1 MKKSITKILILCAAV
16 MLSGCAMLSGCSQGG
31 DDLITSLSQLNE
43 KGRIIAVSSDA
54 PEEVSVRKDF
64 PNATINSYT
73 DVYPVYAEV
82 AQGKTD
88 ACIHART
95 EMEIALKNGVS
106 GVRILDETYCENTVA
121 VAISRVTPIPDL
133 KNKINAFLQELR
145 DDGTLDDMYERW
157 VVQGDETMPDIPAP
171 ENPGGILRV
180 ATTGTAMP
188 YTYFVGNEL
197 AGYDI
202 ELARRF
208 AAWIGMEPEFRVYD
222 WNGLLSAAQGG
233 DADCIMSNLYYTEE
247 HAESIDFSDAL
258 FKVEVAAMVKD
269 DGKDALAQGAYASI
283 DELDGKRIGVQ
294 TGTTAA
300 DVIHERLPDAQI
312 SYFTTFPDMEAAL
325 KAEKIDGFP
334 GDGLVVRMMAAED
347 DSLFIMDEKLSSY
360 DCGIVLPKSR
370 KGEKLRKELNEWIA
384 RAKEKGELDA
394 LVEKWVEGPEDER
407 TIPDYRSFPATNG
420 VLKVTTEG
428 TFPPM
433 NYYRGEELAGVEVD
447 MCARFCEV
455 CGYGLDIS
463 SMSFDGMLAAVQTG
477 KYDFA
482 LSGIAI
488 TEERKQSVDF
498 SDPYYTGGYQMAV
511 LKAEDAASGTGIVS
525 AVSGFFRK
533 AAASFEKTFIRE
545 SRWKLLLQGSGTTLL
560 ITVLSVLFGTVLGFV
575 VYLVCRGGGPVM
587 NTLTRFCV
595 WLVQGMPVVVLL
607 MILYYIIFGKVTISG
622 TWVSVIGFTLIFGA
636 AVIMMLKTGVGAV
649 GGGQMQAAAALGYT
663 ERRAFFRVVLPQA
676 VQHILPSYTGQ
687 VTALIKAT
695 SVVGYIAVQDLTKMG
710 DIIRSRTY
718 EAFFP
723 LISVAVIY
731 FVLAGILNA
740 LVRRFG
746 RLLDVKRRRN
756 GMLLKGVKLHD

>member
-1 MKKSITKILILCAAV
+1 MKGSLIRILILCAAV
-16 MLSGCAMLSGCSQGG
+16 ALLSCAILSGCSKRG
-31 DDLITSLSQLNE
+31 DSITSISQLNE

-54 PEEVSVRKDF
+54 PEAVRVRKDF
-64 PNATINSYT
+64 PNATINGYT

-88 ACIHART
+88 ACIHARV
-95 EMEIALKNGVS
+95 EMEQALKNGVT
-106 GVRILDETYCENTVA
+106 GVRILDETYCDNTVA
-121 VAISRVTPIPDL
+121 VGISRVTPIPDL
-133 KNKINAFLQELR
+133 KNKINAFLQELQN
-145 DDGTLDDMYERW
+145 DGTLDDMYERW
-157 VVQGDETMPDIPAP
+157 VVEGDETMPDIPAAD
-171 ENPGGILRV
+171 NPGGTIRV

-188 YTYFVGNEL
+188 YTYFVGTEL

-208 AAWIGMEPEFRVYD
+208 AAWLGMELEFKVYD

-247 HAESIDFSDAL
+247 HAKSIDFSDAL

-269 DGKDALAQGAYASI
+269 DGKSTQARGAYASI
-283 DELDGKRIGVQ
+283 DELNGKRIGVQ

-300 DVIHERLPDAQI
+300 EVIKERLPNAQI
-312 SYFTTFPDMEAAL
+312 SYFSTFPDMEAAL

-347 DSLFIMDEKLSSY
+347 SSLFVMDEKLRSY
-360 DCGIVLPKSR
+360 DCGVVLPKNE
-370 KGEKLRKELNEWIA
+370 KGDRLGKELNEWIA
-384 RAKEKGELDA
+384 KAKESGELDA
-394 LVEKWVEGPEDER
+394 MVDKWVEEPEEKR

-433 NYYRGEELAGVEVD
+433 NYYRGEELAGMEVD
-447 MCARFCEV
+447 LCARFCEAY
-455 CGYGLDIS
+455 GYGLDIS
-463 SMSFDGMLAAVQTG
+463 SMNFDGMLAAVQTG

-488 TEERKQSVDF
+488 TKERQQSVNF

-511 LKAEDAASGTGIVS
+511 LKAKDTASASSIGSAASD
-525 AVSGFFRK
+525 FFGRV
-533 AAASFEKTFIRE
+533 AASFEKTFLRE
-545 SRWKLLLQGSGTTLL
+545 DRWKLLLWGSATTLF
-560 ITVLSVLFGTVLGFV
+560 ITVLSVLLGTILGFV
-575 VYLVCRGGGPVM
+575 VYLACRGGNPVM
-587 NTLTRFCV
+587 NTLTRFSI

-607 MILYYIIFGKVTISG
+607 MILYYIVLGKVSISG
-622 TWVSVIGFTLIFGA
+622 TWVSVIGFTFIFGA
-636 AVIMMLKTGVGAV
+636 AVFMMLKTGVGAI
-649 GGGQMQAAAALGYT
+649 GAGQMQAAAALGYT
-663 ERRAFFRVVLPQA
+663 ERMAFFRVVLPQT
-676 VQHILPSYTGQ
+676 VPHILPTYLGQ

-695 SVVGYIAVQDLTKMG
+695 SIVGYIAVQDLTKMG
-710 DIIRSRTY
+710 DVIRSRTY

-740 LVRRFG
+740 LVGRFG
-746 RLLDVKRRRN
+746 RLLDVRRRRN

>member
-1 MKKSITKILILCAAV
+1 MKGSLIRILILCAAV
-16 MLSGCAMLSGCSQGG
+16 ALLSCAILSGCSKRG
-31 DDLITSLSQLNE
+31 DSITSISQLNE

-54 PEEVSVRKDF
+54 PEEVRVRKDF
-64 PNATINSYT
+64 PNATINGYT
-73 DVYPVYAEV
+73 DVYPVYAKV

-88 ACIHART
+88 ACIHARV
-95 EMEIALKNGVS
+95 EMEQALKNGVT
-106 GVRILDETYCENTVA
+106 GVRILDETYCDNTVA
-121 VAISRVTPIPDL
+121 VGISRVTPIPDL
-133 KNKINAFLQELR
+133 KNKINAFLQELQN
-145 DDGTLDDMYERW
+145 DGTLDDMYERW
-157 VVQGDETMPDIPAP
+157 VVEGDETMPDIPAAD
-171 ENPGGILRV
+171 NPGGTIRV

-188 YTYFVGNEL
+188 YTYFVGTEL
-197 AGYDI
+197 VGYDI

-208 AAWIGMEPEFRVYD
+208 AAWLGMELEFKVYD

-269 DGKDALAQGAYASI
+269 DGESTQARGAYASI
-283 DELDGKRIGVQ
+283 DELNGKRIGVQ

-300 DVIHERLPDAQI
+300 EVIKERLPNAQI
-312 SYFTTFPDMEAAL
+312 SYFSTFPDMEAAL

-347 DSLFIMDEKLSSY
+347 SSLFVMDEKLRSY
-360 DCGIVLPKSR
+360 DCGVVLPKNE
-370 KGEKLRKELNEWIA
+370 KGDRLGKELNEWIA
-384 RAKEKGELDA
+384 KAKESGELDA
-394 LVEKWVEGPEDER
+394 MVDKWVEEPEEKR

-433 NYYRGEELAGVEVD
+433 NYYRGEELAGMEVD
-447 MCARFCEV
+447 LCARFCEAY
-455 CGYGLDIS
+455 GYGLDIS
-463 SMSFDGMLAAVQTG
+463 SMNFDGMLAAVQTG

-488 TEERKQSVDF
+488 TNERKQSVNF

-511 LKAEDAASGTGIVS
+511 LKAKDTASASSIGSAASD
-525 AVSGFFRK
+525 FFGRV
-533 AAASFEKTFIRE
+533 AASFEKTFLRE
-545 SRWKLLLQGSGTTLL
+545 DRWKLLLWGSATTLF
-560 ITVLSVLFGTVLGFV
+560 ITVLSVLLGTILGFA
-575 VYLVCRGGGPVM
+575 VYLACRGGNPVM
-587 NTLTRFCV
+587 NTLTRFSI

-607 MILYYIIFGKVTISG
+607 MILYYIVLGKVSISG
-622 TWVSVIGFTLIFGA
+622 TWVSVIGFTFIFGA
-636 AVIMMLKTGVGAV
+636 AVFMMLKTGVGAI
-649 GGGQMQAAAALGYT
+649 GAGQMQAAAALGYT
-663 ERRAFFRVVLPQA
+663 ERMAFFRVVLPQT
-676 VQHILPSYTGQ
+676 VPHILPTYLGQ

-695 SVVGYIAVQDLTKMG
+695 SIVGYIAVQDLTKMG
-710 DIIRSRTY
+710 DVIRSRTY

-740 LVRRFG
+740 LVGRFG
-746 RLLDVKRRRN
+746 RLLDVRRRRN

>member
-1 MKKSITKILILCAAV
+1 MKGSLIRILILCAAV
-16 MLSGCAMLSGCSQGG
+16 ALLSCAILSGCSKRG
-31 DDLITSLSQLNE
+31 DSITSISQLNE

-54 PEEVSVRKDF
+54 PEEVRVRKDF
-64 PNATINSYT
+64 PNATINGYT

-88 ACIHART
+88 ACIHARV
-95 EMEIALKNGVS
+95 EMEQALKNGVT
-106 GVRILDETYCENTVA
+106 GVRILDETYCDNTVA
-121 VAISRVTPIPDL
+121 VGISRVTPIPDL
-133 KNKINAFLQELR
+133 KNKINAFLQELQN
-145 DDGTLDDMYERW
+145 DGTLDDMYERW
-157 VVQGDETMPDIPAP
+157 VVEGDETMPDIPAAD
-171 ENPGGILRV
+171 NPGGTIRV

-188 YTYFVGNEL
+188 YTYFVGTEL

-208 AAWIGMEPEFRVYD
+208 AAWLGMELEFKVYD

-269 DGKDALAQGAYASI
+269 DGKSTQARGAYASI
-283 DELDGKRIGVQ
+283 DELNGKRIGVQ

-300 DVIHERLPDAQI
+300 EVIKERLPNAQI
-312 SYFTTFPDMEAAL
+312 SYFSTFPDMEAAL

-347 DSLFIMDEKLSSY
+347 SSLFVMDEKLRSY
-360 DCGIVLPKSR
+360 DCGVVLPKNE
-370 KGEKLRKELNEWIA
+370 KGDRLGKELNEWIA
-384 RAKEKGELDA
+384 KAKESGELDA
-394 LVEKWVEGPEDER
+394 MVDKWVEEPEEKR

-433 NYYRGEELAGVEVD
+433 NYYRGEELAGMEVD
-447 MCARFCEV
+447 LCARFCEAY
-455 CGYGLDIS
+455 GYGLDIS
-463 SMSFDGMLAAVQTG
+463 SMNFDGMLAAVQTG

-488 TEERKQSVDF
+488 TKERQQSVNF

-511 LKAEDAASGTGIVS
+511 LKAKDTASASSIGSAASD
-525 AVSGFFRK
+525 FFGRV
-533 AAASFEKTFIRE
+533 AASFEKTFLRE
-545 SRWKLLLQGSGTTLL
+545 DRWKLLLWGSATTLF
-560 ITVLSVLFGTVLGFV
+560 ITVLSVLLGTILGFV
-575 VYLVCRGGGPVM
+575 VYLACRGGNPVM
-587 NTLTRFCV
+587 NTLTRFSI

-607 MILYYIIFGKVTISG
+607 MILYYIVLGKVSISG
-622 TWVSVIGFTLIFGA
+622 TWVSVIGFTFIFGA
-636 AVIMMLKTGVGAV
+636 AVFMMLKTGVGAI
-649 GGGQMQAAAALGYT
+649 GAGQMQAAAALGYT
-663 ERRAFFRVVLPQA
+663 ERMAFFRVVLPQT
-676 VQHILPSYTGQ
+676 VPHILPTYLGQ

-695 SVVGYIAVQDLTKMG
+695 SIVGYIAVQDLTKMG
-710 DIIRSRTY
+710 DVIRSRTY

-740 LVRRFG
+740 LVGRFG
-746 RLLDVKRRRN
+746 RLLDVRRRRN

>member
-1 MKKSITKILILCAAV
+1 MKGSLIRILFPCAAV
-16 MLSGCAMLSGCSQGG
+16 ALLSCAILSGCSKRG
-31 DDLITSLSQLNE
+31 DSITSISQLNE

-54 PEEVSVRKDF
+54 PEEVRVRKDF
-64 PNATINSYT
+64 PNATINGYT
-73 DVYPVYAEV
+73 DVYPVYAKV

-88 ACIHART
+88 ACIHARV
-95 EMEIALKNGVS
+95 EMEQALKNGVT
-106 GVRILDETYCENTVA
+106 GVRILDETYCDNTVA
-121 VAISRVTPIPDL
+121 VGISRVTPIPDL
-133 KNKINAFLQELR
+133 KNKINAFLQELQN
-145 DDGTLDDMYERW
+145 DGTLDDMYERW
-157 VVQGDETMPDIPAP
+157 VVEGDETMPDIPAAD
-171 ENPGGILRV
+171 NPGGTIRV

-188 YTYFVGNEL
+188 YTYFVGTDL

-208 AAWIGMEPEFRVYD
+208 AAWLGMELEFKVYD

-269 DGKDALAQGAYASI
+269 DGKSTQARGAYASI
-283 DELDGKRIGVQ
+283 DELNGKRIGVQ

-300 DVIHERLPDAQI
+300 EVIKERLPNAQI
-312 SYFTTFPDMEAAL
+312 SYFSTFPDMEAAL

-347 DSLFIMDEKLSSY
+347 SSLFVMDEKLRSY
-360 DCGIVLPKSR
+360 DCGVVLPKNE
-370 KGEKLRKELNEWIA
+370 KGDRLGKELNEWIA
-384 RAKEKGELDA
+384 KAKESGELDA
-394 LVEKWVEGPEDER
+394 MVDKWVEEPEEKR

-433 NYYRGEELAGVEVD
+433 NYYRGEELAGMEVD
-447 MCARFCEV
+447 LCARFCEAY
-455 CGYGLDIS
+455 GYGLDIS
-463 SMSFDGMLAAVQTG
+463 SMNFDGMLAAVQTG

-488 TEERKQSVDF
+488 TKERQQSVNF

-511 LKAEDAASGTGIVS
+511 LKAKDTASASSIGSAASD
-525 AVSGFFRK
+525 FFGRV
-533 AAASFEKTFIRE
+533 AASFEKTFLRE
-545 SRWKLLLQGSGTTLL
+545 DRWKLLLWGSATTLF
-560 ITVLSVLFGTVLGFV
+560 ITVLSVLLGTILGFV
-575 VYLVCRGGGPVM
+575 VYLACRGGNPVM
-587 NTLTRFCV
+587 NTLTRFSI
-595 WLVQGMPVVVLL
+595 WLVQGMPVVVFL
-607 MILYYIIFGKVTISG
+607 MILYYIVLGKVSISG
-622 TWVSVIGFTLIFGA
+622 TWVSVIGFTFIFGA
-636 AVIMMLKTGVGAV
+636 AVFMMLKTGVGAI
-649 GGGQMQAAAALGYT
+649 GAGQMQAAAALGYT
-663 ERRAFFRVVLPQA
+663 ERMAFFRVVLPQA
-676 VQHILPSYTGQ
+676 VPHILPTYLGQ

-695 SVVGYIAVQDLTKMG
+695 SIVGYIAVQDLTKMG
-710 DIIRSRTY
+710 DVIRSRTY

-740 LVRRFG
+740 LVGRFG
-746 RLLDVKRRRN
+746 RLLDVRRRRN

>member
-1 MKKSITKILILCAAV
+1 MKGSLIRILILCAAV
-16 MLSGCAMLSGCSQGG
+16 ALLSCAILSGCSKRG
-31 DDLITSLSQLNE
+31 DSITSISQLNE
-43 KGRIIAVSSDA
+43 KGRIIAVSSDS
-54 PEEVSVRKDF
+54 PEEVRVRKDF
-64 PNATINSYT
+64 PNATINGYT

-88 ACIHART
+88 ACIHARV
-95 EMEIALKNGVS
+95 EMEQALKNGVT
-106 GVRILDETYCENTVA
+106 GVRILDETYCDNTVA
-121 VAISRVTPIPDL
+121 VGISRVTPIPDL
-133 KNKINAFLQELR
+133 KNKINAFLQGLR
-145 DDGTLDDMYERW
+145 NDGTLDDMYERW
-157 VVQGDETMPDIPAP
+157 VVEGDETMPDIPAAD
-171 ENPGGILRV
+171 NPGGTIRV

-188 YTYFVGNEL
+188 YTYFVGTEL

-208 AAWIGMEPEFRVYD
+208 AAWLGMELEFKVYD

-269 DGKDALAQGAYASI
+269 DGESTQARGAYASI
-283 DELDGKRIGVQ
+283 DELNGKRIGVQ

-300 DVIHERLPDAQI
+300 EVIKERLPNAQI
-312 SYFTTFPDMEAAL
+312 SYFSTFPDMEAAL

-347 DSLFIMDEKLSSY
+347 SSLFVMDEKLRSY
-360 DCGIVLPKSR
+360 DCGVVLPKNE
-370 KGEKLRKELNEWIA
+370 KGDRLGKELNEWIA
-384 RAKEKGELDA
+384 KAKESGELDA
-394 LVEKWVEGPEDER
+394 MVDKWVEEPEEKR

-433 NYYRGEELAGVEVD
+433 NYYRGEELAGMEVD
-447 MCARFCEV
+447 LCARFCEAY
-455 CGYGLDIS
+455 GYGLDIS
-463 SMSFDGMLAAVQTG
+463 SMNFDGMLAAVQTG

-488 TEERKQSVDF
+488 TKERQQSVNF

-511 LKAEDAASGTGIVS
+511 LKAKDTASASSIGSAASD
-525 AVSGFFRK
+525 FFGRV
-533 AAASFEKTFIRE
+533 AASFEKTFLRE
-545 SRWKLLLQGSGTTLL
+545 DRWKLLLWGSATTLF
-560 ITVLSVLFGTVLGFV
+560 ITVLSVLLGTILGFA
-575 VYLVCRGGGPVM
+575 VYLACRGGNPVM
-587 NTLTRFCV
+587 NTLTRFSI

-607 MILYYIIFGKVTISG
+607 MILYYIVLGKVSISG
-622 TWVSVIGFTLIFGA
+622 TWVSVIGFTFIFGA
-636 AVIMMLKTGVGAV
+636 AVFMMLKTGVGAI
-649 GGGQMQAAAALGYT
+649 GAGQMQAAAALGYT
-663 ERRAFFRVVLPQA
+663 ERMAFFRVVLPQT
-676 VQHILPSYTGQ
+676 VPHILPTYLGQ

-695 SVVGYIAVQDLTKMG
+695 SIVGYIAVQDLTKMG
-710 DIIRSRTY
+710 DVIRSRTY

-740 LVRRFG
+740 LVGRFG
-746 RLLDVKRRRN
+746 RLLDVRRHRN

>member
-1 MKKSITKILILCAAV
+1 MKGSLIRILILCAAV
-16 MLSGCAMLSGCSQGG
+16 ALLSCAILSGCSKRG
-31 DDLITSLSQLNE
+31 DSITSISQLNE

-54 PEEVSVRKDF
+54 PEEVRVRKDF
-64 PNATINSYT
+64 PNATINGYT
-73 DVYPVYAEV
+73 DVYPVYAKV

-88 ACIHART
+88 ACIHARV
-95 EMEIALKNGVS
+95 EMEQALKNGVT
-106 GVRILDETYCENTVA
+106 GVRILDETYCDNTVA
-121 VAISRVTPIPDL
+121 VGISRVTPIPDL
-133 KNKINAFLQELR
+133 KNKINAFLQELQN
-145 DDGTLDDMYERW
+145 DGTLDDMYERW
-157 VVQGDETMPDIPAP
+157 VVEGDETMPDIPAAD
-171 ENPGGILRV
+171 NPGGTIRV

-188 YTYFVGNEL
+188 YTYFVGTDL

-208 AAWIGMEPEFRVYD
+208 AAWLGMELEFKVYD

-269 DGKDALAQGAYASI
+269 DGKSTQARGAYASI
-283 DELDGKRIGVQ
+283 DELNGKRIGVQ

-300 DVIHERLPDAQI
+300 EVIKERLPNAQI
-312 SYFTTFPDMEAAL
+312 SYFSTFPDMEAAL

-347 DSLFIMDEKLSSY
+347 SSLFVMDEKLRSY
-360 DCGIVLPKSR
+360 DCGVVLPKNE
-370 KGEKLRKELNEWIA
+370 KGDRLGKELNEWIA
-384 RAKEKGELDA
+384 KAKESGELDA
-394 LVEKWVEGPEDER
+394 MVDKWVEEPEEKR

-433 NYYRGEELAGVEVD
+433 NYYRGEELAGMEVD
-447 MCARFCEV
+447 LCARFCEAY
-455 CGYGLDIS
+455 GYGLDIS
-463 SMSFDGMLAAVQTG
+463 SMNFDGMLAAVQTG

-488 TEERKQSVDF
+488 TNERQQSVNF

-511 LKAEDAASGTGIVS
+511 LKAKDTASASSIGSAASD
-525 AVSGFFRK
+525 FFGRV
-533 AAASFEKTFIRE
+533 AASFEKTFLRE
-545 SRWKLLLQGSGTTLL
+545 DRWKLLLWGSATTLF
-560 ITVLSVLFGTVLGFV
+560 ITVLSVLLGTILGFV
-575 VYLVCRGGGPVM
+575 VYLACRGGNPVM
-587 NTLTRFCV
+587 NTLTRFSI
-595 WLVQGMPVVVLL
+595 WLVQGMPVVVFL
-607 MILYYIIFGKVTISG
+607 MILYYIVLGKVSISG
-622 TWVSVIGFTLIFGA
+622 TWVSVIGFTFIFGA
-636 AVIMMLKTGVGAV
+636 AVFMMLKTGVGAI
-649 GGGQMQAAAALGYT
+649 GAGQMQAAAALGYT
-663 ERRAFFRVVLPQA
+663 ERMAFFRVVLPQA
-676 VQHILPSYTGQ
+676 VPHILPTYLGQ

-695 SVVGYIAVQDLTKMG
+695 SIVGYIAVQDLTKMG
-710 DIIRSRTY
+710 DVIRSRTY

-740 LVRRFG
+740 LVGRFG
-746 RLLDVKRRRN
+746 RLLDVRRRRN

>member
-1 MKKSITKILILCAAV
+1 MKGSLIRILILCAAV
-16 MLSGCAMLSGCSQGG
+16 ALLSCAILSGCSKRG
-31 DDLITSLSQLNE
+31 DSITSISQLNE

-54 PEEVSVRKDF
+54 PEEVRVRKDF
-64 PNATINSYT
+64 PNATINGYT
-73 DVYPVYAEV
+73 DVYPVYAKV

-88 ACIHART
+88 ACIHARV
-95 EMEIALKNGVS
+95 EMEQALKNGVT
-106 GVRILDETYCENTVA
+106 GVRILDETYCDNTVA
-121 VAISRVTPIPDL
+121 VGISRVTPIPDL
-133 KNKINAFLQELR
+133 KNKINAFLQELQN
-145 DDGTLDDMYERW
+145 DGTLDDMYERW
-157 VVQGDETMPDIPAP
+157 VVEGDETMPDIPAAD
-171 ENPGGILRV
+171 NPGGTIRV

-188 YTYFVGNEL
+188 YTYFVGTEL
-197 AGYDI
+197 VGYDI

-208 AAWIGMEPEFRVYD
+208 AAWLGMELEFKVYD

-269 DGKDALAQGAYASI
+269 DGESTQARGAYASI
-283 DELDGKRIGVQ
+283 DELNGKRIGVQ

-300 DVIHERLPDAQI
+300 EVIKERLPNAQI
-312 SYFTTFPDMEAAL
+312 SYFSTFPDMEAAL

-347 DSLFIMDEKLSSY
+347 SSLFVMDEKLRSY
-360 DCGIVLPKSR
+360 DCGVVLPKNE
-370 KGEKLRKELNEWIA
+370 KGDRLGKELNEWIA
-384 RAKEKGELDA
+384 KAKESGELDA
-394 LVEKWVEGPEDER
+394 MVDKWVEEPEEKR

-433 NYYRGEELAGVEVD
+433 NYYRGEELAGMEVD
-447 MCARFCEV
+447 LCARFCEAY
-455 CGYGLDIS
+455 GYGLDIS
-463 SMSFDGMLAAVQTG
+463 SMNFDGMLAAVQTG

-488 TEERKQSVDF
+488 TKERQQSVNF

-511 LKAEDAASGTGIVS
+511 LKAKDTASASSIGSAASD
-525 AVSGFFRK
+525 FFGRV
-533 AAASFEKTFIRE
+533 AASFEKTFLRE
-545 SRWKLLLQGSGTTLL
+545 DRWKLLLWGSATTLF
-560 ITVLSVLFGTVLGFV
+560 ITVLSVLLGTILGFA
-575 VYLVCRGGGPVM
+575 VYLACRGGNPVM
-587 NTLTRFCV
+587 NTLTRFSI

-607 MILYYIIFGKVTISG
+607 MILYYIVLGKVSISG
-622 TWVSVIGFTLIFGA
+622 TWVSVIGFTFIFGA
-636 AVIMMLKTGVGAV
+636 AVFMMLKTGVGAI
-649 GGGQMQAAAALGYT
+649 GAGQMQAAAALGYT
-663 ERRAFFRVVLPQA
+663 ERMAFFRVVLPQT
-676 VQHILPSYTGQ
+676 VPHILPTYLGQ

-695 SVVGYIAVQDLTKMG
+695 SIVGYIAVQDLTKMG
-710 DIIRSRTY
+710 DVIRSRTY

-740 LVRRFG
+740 LVGRFG
-746 RLLDVKRRRN
+746 RLLDVRRRRN

>member
-1 MKKSITKILILCAAV
+1 MKGSLIRILILCAAV
-16 MLSGCAMLSGCSQGG
+16 ALLSCAILSGCLKRG
-31 DDLITSLSQLNE
+31 DSITSISQLNE

-54 PEEVSVRKDF
+54 PEEVRVRKDF
-64 PNATINSYT
+64 PNATINGYT

-88 ACIHART
+88 ACIYARV
-95 EMEIALKNGVS
+95 EMEQALKNGVT
-106 GVRILDETYCENTVA
+106 GVRILDETYCDNTVA
-121 VAISRVTPIPDL
+121 VGISRVTPIPDL
-133 KNKINAFLQELR
+133 KNKINAFLQELQN
-145 DDGTLDDMYERW
+145 DGTLDDMYERW
-157 VVQGDETMPDIPAP
+157 VVERDETMPDIPAAD
-171 ENPGGILRV
+171 NPGGTIRV

-188 YTYFVGNEL
+188 YTYFVGTDL

-208 AAWIGMEPEFRVYD
+208 AAWLGMELEFKVYD

-269 DGKDALAQGAYASI
+269 DGKSTQARGAYASI
-283 DELDGKRIGVQ
+283 DELNGKRIGVQ

-300 DVIHERLPDAQI
+300 EVIKERLPNAQI
-312 SYFTTFPDMEAAL
+312 SYFSTFPDMEAAL

-347 DSLFIMDEKLSSY
+347 SSLFVMDEKLRSY
-360 DCGIVLPKSR
+360 DCGVVLPKNE
-370 KGEKLRKELNEWIA
+370 KGDRLGKELNEWIA
-384 RAKEKGELDA
+384 KAKESGELDA
-394 LVEKWVEGPEDER
+394 MVDKWVEEPEEKR

-433 NYYRGEELAGVEVD
+433 NYYRGEELAGMEVD
-447 MCARFCEV
+447 LCARFCEAY
-455 CGYGLDIS
+455 GYGLDIS
-463 SMSFDGMLAAVQTG
+463 SMNFDGMLAAVQTG

-488 TEERKQSVDF
+488 TKERQQSVNF

-511 LKAEDAASGTGIVS
+511 LKAKDTASASSIGSAASD
-525 AVSGFFRK
+525 FFGRV
-533 AAASFEKTFIRE
+533 AASFEKTFLRE
-545 SRWKLLLQGSGTTLL
+545 DRWKLLLWGSATTLF
-560 ITVLSVLFGTVLGFV
+560 ITVLSVLLGTILGFA
-575 VYLVCRGGGPVM
+575 VYLACRGGNPVM
-587 NTLTRFCV
+587 NTLTRFSI

-607 MILYYIIFGKVTISG
+607 MILYYIVLGKVSISG
-622 TWVSVIGFTLIFGA
+622 TWVSVIGFTFIFGA
-636 AVIMMLKTGVGAV
+636 AVFMMLKTGVGAI
-649 GGGQMQAAAALGYT
+649 GAGQMQAAAALGYT
-663 ERRAFFRVVLPQA
+663 ERMAFFRVVLPQT
-676 VQHILPSYTGQ
+676 VPHILPTYLGQ

-695 SVVGYIAVQDLTKMG
+695 SIVGYIAVQDLTKMG
-710 DIIRSRTY
+710 DVIRSRTY

-740 LVRRFG
+740 LVGRFG
-746 RLLDVKRRRN
+746 RLLDVRRHRN

>member
-1 MKKSITKILILCAAV
+1 MKGSLIRILILCAAV
-16 MLSGCAMLSGCSQGG
+16 ALLSCAILSGCSKRG
-31 DDLITSLSQLNE
+31 DSITSISQLNE
-43 KGRIIAVSSDA
+43 KGRIIAVSSDS
-54 PEEVSVRKDF
+54 PEEVRVRKDF
-64 PNATINSYT
+64 PNATINGYT

-88 ACIHART
+88 ACIHARV
-95 EMEIALKNGVS
+95 EMEQALKNGVT
-106 GVRILDETYCENTVA
+106 GVRILDETYCDNTVA
-121 VAISRVTPIPDL
+121 VGISRVTPIPDL
-133 KNKINAFLQELR
+133 KNKINAFLQELQN
-145 DDGTLDDMYERW
+145 DGTLDDMYERW
-157 VVQGDETMPDIPAP
+157 VVEGDETMPDIPAAD
-171 ENPGGILRV
+171 NPGGTIRV

-188 YTYFVGNEL
+188 YTYFVGTEL
-197 AGYDI
+197 VGYDI

-208 AAWIGMEPEFRVYD
+208 AAWLGMELEFKVYD

-269 DGKDALAQGAYASI
+269 DGESTQARGAYASI
-283 DELDGKRIGVQ
+283 DELNGKRIGVQ

-300 DVIHERLPDAQI
+300 EVIKERLPNAQI
-312 SYFTTFPDMEAAL
+312 SYFSTFPDMEAAL

-347 DSLFIMDEKLSSY
+347 SSLFVMDEKLRSY
-360 DCGIVLPKSR
+360 DCGVVLPKNE
-370 KGEKLRKELNEWIA
+370 KGDRLGKELNEWIA
-384 RAKEKGELDA
+384 KAKESGELDA
-394 LVEKWVEGPEDER
+394 MVDKWVEEPEEKR

-433 NYYRGEELAGVEVD
+433 NYYRGEELAGMEVD
-447 MCARFCEV
+447 LCARFCEAY
-455 CGYGLDIS
+455 GYGLDIS
-463 SMSFDGMLAAVQTG
+463 SMNFDGMLAAVQTG

-488 TEERKQSVDF
+488 TKERQQSVNF

-511 LKAEDAASGTGIVS
+511 LKAKDTASASSIGSAASD
-525 AVSGFFRK
+525 FFGRV
-533 AAASFEKTFIRE
+533 AASFEKTFLRE
-545 SRWKLLLQGSGTTLL
+545 DRWKLLLWGSATTLF
-560 ITVLSVLFGTVLGFV
+560 ITVLSVLLGTILGFA
-575 VYLVCRGGGPVM
+575 VYLACRGGNPVM
-587 NTLTRFCV
+587 NTLTRFSI

-607 MILYYIIFGKVTISG
+607 MILYYIVLGKVSISG
-622 TWVSVIGFTLIFGA
+622 TWVSVIGFTFIFGA
-636 AVIMMLKTGVGAV
+636 AVFMMLKTGVGAI
-649 GGGQMQAAAALGYT
+649 GAGQMQAAAALGYT
-663 ERRAFFRVVLPQA
+663 ERMAFFRVVLPQT
-676 VQHILPSYTGQ
+676 VPHILPTYLGQ

-695 SVVGYIAVQDLTKMG
+695 SIVGYIAVQDLTKMG
-710 DIIRSRTY
+710 DVIRSRTY

-740 LVRRFG
+740 LVGRFG
-746 RLLDVKRRRN
+746 RLLDVRRHRN

>member
-1 MKKSITKILILCAAV
+1 MKGSLIRILILCAAV
-16 MLSGCAMLSGCSQGG
+16 ALLSCAILSGCSKRG
-31 DDLITSLSQLNE
+31 DSITSISQLNE

-54 PEEVSVRKDF
+54 PEEVRVRKDF
-64 PNATINSYT
+64 PNATINGYT

-88 ACIHART
+88 ACIHARV
-95 EMEIALKNGVS
+95 EMEQALKNGVT
-106 GVRILDETYCENTVA
+106 GVRILDETYCDNTVA
-121 VAISRVTPIPDL
+121 VGISRVTPIPDL
-133 KNKINAFLQELR
+133 KNKINAFLQGLR
-145 DDGTLDDMYERW
+145 NDGTLDDMYERW
-157 VVQGDETMPDIPAP
+157 VVEGDETMPDIPAAD
-171 ENPGGILRV
+171 NPGGTIRV

-188 YTYFVGNEL
+188 YTYFVGTEL
-197 AGYDI
+197 VGYDI

-208 AAWIGMEPEFRVYD
+208 AAWLGMELEFKVYD
-222 WNGLLSAAQGG
+222 WNGLLSAAQEG

-269 DGKDALAQGAYASI
+269 DGKSTQARGAYASI
-283 DELDGKRIGVQ
+283 DELNGKRIGVQ

-300 DVIHERLPDAQI
+300 EVIKERLPNAQI
-312 SYFTTFPDMEAAL
+312 SYFSTFPDMEAAL

-347 DSLFIMDEKLSSY
+347 SSLFVMDEKLRSY
-360 DCGIVLPKSR
+360 DCGVVLPKNE
-370 KGEKLRKELNEWIA
+370 KGDRLGKELNEWIA
-384 RAKEKGELDA
+384 KAKESGELDA
-394 LVEKWVEGPEDER
+394 MVDKWVEEPEEKR

-433 NYYRGEELAGVEVD
+433 NYYRGEELAGMEVD
-447 MCARFCEV
+447 LCARFCEAY
-455 CGYGLDIS
+455 GYGLDIS
-463 SMSFDGMLAAVQTG
+463 SMNFDGMLAAVQTG

-488 TEERKQSVDF
+488 TKERQQSVNF

-511 LKAEDAASGTGIVS
+511 LKAKDTASASSIGSAASD
-525 AVSGFFRK
+525 FFGRV
-533 AAASFEKTFIRE
+533 AASFEKTFLRE
-545 SRWKLLLQGSGTTLL
+545 DRWKLLLWGSATTLF
-560 ITVLSVLFGTVLGFV
+560 ITVLSVLLGTILGFA
-575 VYLVCRGGGPVM
+575 VYLACRGGNPVM
-587 NTLTRFCV
+587 NTLTRFSI

-607 MILYYIIFGKVTISG
+607 MILYYIVLGKVSISG
-622 TWVSVIGFTLIFGA
+622 TWVSVIGFTFIFGA
-636 AVIMMLKTGVGAV
+636 AVFMMLKTGVGAI
-649 GGGQMQAAAALGYT
+649 GAGQMQAAAALGYT
-663 ERRAFFRVVLPQA
+663 ERVAFFRVVLPQT
-676 VQHILPSYTGQ
+676 VPHILPTYLGQ

-695 SVVGYIAVQDLTKMG
+695 SIVGYIAVQDLTKMG
-710 DIIRSRTY
+710 DVIRSRTY

-740 LVRRFG
+740 LVGRFG
-746 RLLDVKRRRN
+746 RLLDVRRRRN

>member
-1 MKKSITKILILCAAV
+1 MKGSLIRILILCAAV
-16 MLSGCAMLSGCSQGG
+16 ALLSCAILSGCSKRG
-31 DDLITSLSQLNE
+31 DSITSISQLNE

-54 PEEVSVRKDF
+54 PEEVRVRKDF
-64 PNATINSYT
+64 PNATINGYT
-73 DVYPVYAEV
+73 DVYPVYAKV

-88 ACIHART
+88 ACIHARV
-95 EMEIALKNGVS
+95 EMEQALKNGVT
-106 GVRILDETYCENTVA
+106 GVRILDETYCDNTVA
-121 VAISRVTPIPDL
+121 VGISRVTPIPDL
-133 KNKINAFLQELR
+133 KNKINAFLQELQN
-145 DDGTLDDMYERW
+145 DGTLDDMYERW
-157 VVQGDETMPDIPAP
+157 VVEGDETMPDIPAAD
-171 ENPGGILRV
+171 NPGGTIRV

-188 YTYFVGNEL
+188 YTYFVGTEL
-197 AGYDI
+197 VGYDI

-208 AAWIGMEPEFRVYD
+208 AAWLGMELEFKVYD

-269 DGKDALAQGAYASI
+269 DGESTQARGAYASI
-283 DELDGKRIGVQ
+283 DELNGKRIGVQ

-300 DVIHERLPDAQI
+300 EVIKERLPNAQI
-312 SYFTTFPDMEAAL
+312 SYFSTFPDMEAAL

-347 DSLFIMDEKLSSY
+347 SSLFVMDEKLRSY
-360 DCGIVLPKSR
+360 DCGVVLPKNE
-370 KGEKLRKELNEWIA
+370 KGDRLGKELNEWIA
-384 RAKEKGELDA
+384 KAKESGELDA
-394 LVEKWVEGPEDER
+394 MVDKWVEEPEEKR

-433 NYYRGEELAGVEVD
+433 NYYRGEELAGMEVD
-447 MCARFCEV
+447 LCARFCEAY
-455 CGYGLDIS
+455 GYGLDIS
-463 SMSFDGMLAAVQTG
+463 SMNFDGMLAAVQTG

-488 TEERKQSVDF
+488 TNERKQSVNF

-511 LKAEDAASGTGIVS
+511 LKAKDTASASSIGSAASD
-525 AVSGFFRK
+525 FFGRV
-533 AAASFEKTFIRE
+533 AASFEKTFLRE
-545 SRWKLLLQGSGTTLL
+545 DRWKLLLWGSATTLF
-560 ITVLSVLFGTVLGFV
+560 ITVLSVLLGTILGFA
-575 VYLVCRGGGPVM
+575 VYLACRGGNPVM
-587 NTLTRFCV
+587 NTLTRFSI

-607 MILYYIIFGKVTISG
+607 MILYYIVLGKVSISG
-622 TWVSVIGFTLIFGA
+622 TWVSVIGFTFIFGA
-636 AVIMMLKTGVGAV
+636 AVFMMLKTGVGAI
-649 GGGQMQAAAALGYT
+649 GAGQMQAAAALGYT
-663 ERRAFFRVVLPQA
+663 ERKAFFRVVLPQTIP
-676 VQHILPSYTGQ
+676 HILPTYIGQ

-695 SVVGYIAVQDLTKMG
+695 AVVGYIAVQDLTKMG

-740 LVRRFG
+740 LVGRFG
-746 RLLDVKRRRN
+746 RLLDVRRRRN

>member
-1 MKKSITKILILCAAV
+1 MKGSLIRILFPCAAV
-16 MLSGCAMLSGCSQGG
+16 ALLSCAILSGCSKRG
-31 DDLITSLSQLNE
+31 DSITSISQLNE

-54 PEEVSVRKDF
+54 PEEVRVRKDF
-64 PNATINSYT
+64 PNATINGYT
-73 DVYPVYAEV
+73 DVYPVYAKV

-88 ACIHART
+88 ACIHARV
-95 EMEIALKNGVS
+95 EMEQALKNGVT
-106 GVRILDETYCENTVA
+106 GVRILDETYCDNTVA
-121 VAISRVTPIPDL
+121 VGISRVTPIPDL
-133 KNKINAFLQELR
+133 KNKINAFLQELQN
-145 DDGTLDDMYERW
+145 DGTLDDMYERW
-157 VVQGDETMPDIPAP
+157 VVEGDETMPDIPAAD
-171 ENPGGILRV
+171 NPGGTIRV

-188 YTYFVGNEL
+188 YTYFVGTDL

-208 AAWIGMEPEFRVYD
+208 AAWLGMELEFKVYD

-269 DGKDALAQGAYASI
+269 DGKSTQARGAYASI
-283 DELDGKRIGVQ
+283 DELNGKRIGVQ

-300 DVIHERLPDAQI
+300 EVIKERLPNAQI
-312 SYFTTFPDMEAAL
+312 SYFSTFPDMEAAL

-347 DSLFIMDEKLSSY
+347 SSLFVMDEKLRSY
-360 DCGIVLPKSR
+360 DCGVVLPKNE
-370 KGEKLRKELNEWIA
+370 KGDRLGKELNEWIA
-384 RAKEKGELDA
+384 KAKESGELDA
-394 LVEKWVEGPEDER
+394 MVDKWVEEPEEKR

-433 NYYRGEELAGVEVD
+433 NYYRGEELAGMEVD
-447 MCARFCEV
+447 LCARFCEAY
-455 CGYGLDIS
+455 GYGLDIS
-463 SMSFDGMLAAVQTG
+463 SMNFDGMLAAVQTG

-488 TEERKQSVDF
+488 TNERQQSVNF

-511 LKAEDAASGTGIVS
+511 LKAKDTASASSIGSAASD
-525 AVSGFFRK
+525 FFGRV
-533 AAASFEKTFIRE
+533 AASFEKTFLRE
-545 SRWKLLLQGSGTTLL
+545 DRWKLLLWGSATTLF
-560 ITVLSVLFGTVLGFV
+560 ITVLSVLLGTILGFV
-575 VYLVCRGGGPVM
+575 VYLACRGGNPVM
-587 NTLTRFCV
+587 NTLTRFSI
-595 WLVQGMPVVVLL
+595 WLVQGMPVVVFL
-607 MILYYIIFGKVTISG
+607 MILYYIVLGKVSISG
-622 TWVSVIGFTLIFGA
+622 TWVSVIGFTFIFGA
-636 AVIMMLKTGVGAV
+636 AVFMMLKTGVGAI
-649 GGGQMQAAAALGYT
+649 GAGQMQAAAALGYT
-663 ERRAFFRVVLPQA
+663 ERMAFFRVVLPQA
-676 VQHILPSYTGQ
+676 VPHILPTYLGQ

-695 SVVGYIAVQDLTKMG
+695 SIVGYIAVQDLTKMG
-710 DIIRSRTY
+710 DVIRSRTY

-740 LVRRFG
+740 LVGRFG
-746 RLLDVKRRRN
+746 RLLDVRRRRN